1 MFGLPGWVLPYL
13 GVLVILG
20 VTWVVATLAGLLIGG
35 VMRHSAPQV
44 AAAARRIGPLIVWTV
59 GLLLAVQEA
68 GLSIEIL
75 AVVVILFGIAAILA
89 LRQPLENFGAKY
101 FSDVYTP
108 FRVGDSI
115 TVSAYSGK
123 VIEINAMST
132 VLLAEDD
139 RLIALPN
146 SLLMREAVINSSPQ
160 AWKKLT
166 LPVSVPASVD
176 LARLENEILKSLGKL
191 RVRLDKRFPPTVV
204 VKARTDQSIDL
215 VLTLMIRRPEE
226 RDSILAEVNRRVHDA
241 LQASRAR
248 LNPPS
253 APPPGAIAPTPPPPP
268 SPGAAPPGP
277 SDARS

>member
-1 MFGLPGWVLPYL
+1 MFGLPSWVLPYL

-20 VTWVVATLAGLLIGG
+20 VTWVVATLAGLLLGSL
-35 VMRHSAPQV
+35 MRHSAPQV

-89 LRQPLENFGAKY
+89 LRQPLENLGAKY

-115 TVSAYSGK
+115 TVAAYSGK

-146 SLLMREAVINSSPQ
+146 SLLMREAVINSSPK

-166 LPVSVPASVD
+166 VPISVPASAD

-204 VKARTDQSIDL
+204 VKSRTDQSIDL
-215 VLTLMIRRPEE
+215 ILTLMIRTPEE
-226 RDSILAEVNRRVHDA
+226 RESILAEVNRRVHGA

-248 LNPPS
+248 SNAPPG
-253 APPPGAIAPTPPPPP
+253 PPPGATAPASPP
-268 SPGAAPPGP
+268 SSTPGAGPPG
-277 SDARS
+277 

>member
-1 MFGLPGWVLPYL
+1 MFGLPSWVLPYL

-20 VTWVVATLAGLLIGG
+20 ITWVVATLAGFVIAS
-35 VMRHSAPQV
+35 VMRHSAPQLT
-44 AAAARRIGPLIVWTV
+44 AAARRIGPAIVWTI

-75 AVVVILFGIAAILA
+75 AVVVVLFGIAAILA
-89 LRQPLENFGAKY
+89 LRQPLENLGAKY
-101 FSDVYTP
+101 FSDVYSP

-115 TVSAYSGK
+115 AVSTFSGK

-139 RLIALPN
+139 RLVAIPN
-146 SLLMREAVINSSPQ
+146 STLMREVVVNASPQ

-166 LPVSVPASVD
+166 VPVTVPASAD
-176 LARLENEILKSLGKL
+176 LARLENEILKSLAKL
-191 RVRLDKRFPPTVV
+191 RVRLDKRFPPTLA

-226 RDSILAEVNRRVHDA
+226 RDPILAEANRRVHDA
-241 LQASRAR
+241 LQASRVR
-248 LNPPS
+248 LPPAS
-253 APPPGAIAPTPPPPP
+253 PPAGATAPPPAP
-268 SPGAAPPGP
+268 SPPGGAGP
-277 SDARS
+277 SA